1 MGIESDQLV
10 FDYLSRVGDL
20 AQQRGLPS
28 AARMRLVA
36 TLRADLAARLAAQKT
51 DSVSGVK
58 RVLSRMGTPD
68 AVVSAAAGAADE
80 APT

>member
-28 AARMRLVA
+28 GARMRLVA
-36 TLRADLAARLAAQKT
+36 TLRAEIDAQQA

-58 RVLSRMGTPD
+58 RVLSRLGT
-68 AVVSAAAGAADE
+68 
-80 APT
+80 